1 MQGGQ
6 WQVLYLARGL
16 RERGHEVAA
25 RAKGEL
31 AERLAAEGFPRR
43 LRGKAD
49 VIHAHDARAHTEAWL
64 RGWQPLVVSRRVA
77 FPAGSGWLSRRKYG
91 AAQRYIA
98 VSEYVRRVLG
108 REARVVYDGVPE
120 LTRRAE
126 DTGVVIYDKR
136 RGGRLDVER
145 LGGARIFVYLTAME
159 GLGSAALLAMSAGIP
174 VVASRVGGLP
184 EAVVDGET
192 GLLVDDD
199 GEAAITR
206 LLGDEQLAARLGRA
220 GRERYRAMFTVD
232 RMVEATLAVY
242 REVVG

>member
-1 MQGGQ
+1 
-6 WQVLYLARGL
+6 
-16 RERGHEVAA
+16 
-25 RAKGEL
+25 
-31 AERLAAEGFPRR
+31 
-43 LRGKAD
+43 
-49 VIHAHDARAHTEAWL
+49 
-64 RGWQPLVVSRRVA
+64 
-77 FPAGSGWLSRRKYG
+77 
-91 AAQRYIA
+91 
-98 VSEYVRRVLG
+98 
-108 REARVVYDGVPE
+108 
-120 LTRRAE
+120 
-126 DTGVVIYDKR
+126 
-136 RGGRLDVER
+136 
-145 LGGARIFVYLTAME
+145 
-159 GLGSAALLAMSAGIP
+159 MSAGIP